1 MYSATAFKFLTDTL
15 GITARTSKGEVS
27 TPDQD
32 AACST
37 SLQPAAR
44 PGLRSR
50 VVDEDPKKP
59 NYDMKF
65 HPMDPIVRPNYKRTL
80 DHLEKPTLAKS
91 ESCPAPAKLEASP
104 SNDDRSHHLI
114 DDLVPQKGR
123 KRTASISSAA
133 SSQRII
139 ANSSDED
146 EPEFDNLFLKP
157 VYADWHDL
165 LSLDRR
171 IYLLQRGAPLKG
183 NALPLKWDQVVKI
196 LIDELY
202 FTRIEYKNW
211 GGLTCLK
218 ERYER
223 VCLQMQRLYE
233 AEKEAGDKKTWT
245 IMYAESFRV
254 FDLKPRLIGRRE
266 PKSNGSKSTRRSVL
280 DSGKR
285 GKKVMIT
292 TLTNQSLSI
301 RTKSPEARNSK
312 SNAESPASVYHD
324 ALQILPSKLA
334 VPVEEE
340 NSSSDIDA
348 VESKDITPS
357 PMDLS
362 EVMMAAE
369 GKNGGSETQSTAS
382 GDEDSVSL
390 DEDTT
395 RVLPP
400 KSEQKRAAL
409 AVLAGDALVGKA
421 FKKSMIIDLQS
432 LSALN
437 DATPESLTRQHS
449 ESIVSSV
456 GHGQAYNAGMELLQ
470 SLTESPGNTAPLS
483 DTSYPVAPS
492 LTYALAEPTV
502 NPQHLI
508 LKRSPPD
515 SSNSVK
521 EATSPTVSSIDP
533 IAILPKPVKVSY
545 GKKRTRLSATESW
558 PFPIY
563 EDPESQTTPTA
574 KRRKVAATSTRVPV
588 SPDKENAHAGESSP
602 DLSSR
607 QIRSQLRAAEERAYR
622 EDTANSTADVVMHS
636 IESNVVGITEIG
648 RSISESADIS
658 TYRHYQ

>member
-1 MYSATAFKFLTDTL
+1 MYSAAAFKFVMDKL
-15 GITARTSKGEVS
+15 GITARTSKADAS
-27 TPDQD
+27 MPDQN
-32 AACST
+32 AAR
-37 SLQPAAR
+37 LQAAAR

-50 VVDEDPKKP
+50 VVDEEPNKP

-65 HPMDPIVRPNYKRTL
+65 HPMDPVVRPNFKRTL
-80 DHLEKPTLAKS
+80 DHLEKSALAKS
-91 ESCPAPAKLEASP
+91 EPVPARAKLEASG
-104 SNDDRSHHLI
+104 STCDRSHHPT

-123 KRTASISSAA
+123 KRCASISSAA

-183 NALPLKWDQVVKI
+183 NALPLKWDKVVKI

-233 AEKEAGDKKTWT
+233 AEKEAGNKKSWA

-285 GKKVMIT
+285 GKKIIIT
-292 TLTNQSLSI
+292 TLTDQSLSI
-301 RTKSPEARNSK
+301 RTKSTEARNGK
-312 SNAESPASVYHD
+312 PDAESPPSVYHD
-324 ALQILPSKLA
+324 ALQVLPSKLA
-334 VPVEEE
+334 VLVEEE
-340 NSSSDIDA
+340 NSLSEIDA
-348 VESKDITPS
+348 IEPKNGTPPP
-357 PMDLS
+357 PMDPS

-369 GKNGGSETQSTAS
+369 GKNGGSDTQSTAS
-382 GDEDSVSL
+382 GDEDTVSL
-390 DEDTT
+390 DEDTA

-400 KSEQKRAAL
+400 KRDQMRAAL
-409 AVLAGDALVGKA
+409 AVLARDALAGNA
-421 FKKSMIIDLQS
+421 FKQSMIIDLQS

-437 DATPESLTRQHS
+437 NAVPESLTRQHP
-449 ESIVSSV
+449 ESIASSS
-456 GHGQAYNAGMELLQ
+456 GHSQAYNTGMELLQ
-470 SLTESPGNTAPLS
+470 SLTEAPGNTALLS

-492 LTYALAEPTV
+492 ATYALAEPAV
-502 NPQHLI
+502 DPQELI

-521 EATSPTVSSIDP
+521 GATSPTVSSIDP
-533 IAILPKPVKVSY
+533 IAILPKPVKFSY
-545 GKKRTRLSATESW
+545 GKKRTRLSTTESW

-563 EDPESQTTPTA
+563 EDPESQSTPTA
-574 KRRKVAATSTRVPV
+574 KRRKVATTTTRVPV

-607 QIRSQLRAAEERAYR
+607 QIRNQLRAAEERAYR
-622 EDTANSTADVVMHS
+622 EDTANSIADVVMRS
-636 IESNVVGITEIG
+636 IEDNAVGITEIG
-648 RSISESADIS
+648 RSISESVDIS
-658 TYRHYQ
+658 TYRHFP